1 MMLTKCY
8 YVVYHVADFAADGE
22 FICHQ
27 DTYRDHNNALLVAK
41 DLAKCFDVVDDVYVI
56 DGLTGEVLN
65 TILKDEPQKD
75 ITEKNDA
82 PVFTE
87 EFDDGTGGMWRR
99 ANDGK
104 WEYDCTGFGCSD
116 CAYCGANQLCMVRR
130 SATTEDRDV
139 QIESAKERMCA
150 KVNNAKEEKIP
161 ISSGIFEDGTGGVWQ
176 LIEDNKWN
184 YQCLGVACSDCAYC
198 DGSRCFARDPMTEE
212 ERDNLIKSA
221 KERMRVKADNTEEE
235 EIPAFKDSFDDGTDG
250 VWRLT
255 KNNKWDYNCT
265 NLTCSSNCAYY
276 NESHCVVRD
285 FMTEKERNIQIKAA
299 KERMRAKANET
310 EEKENSSSSDIFD
323 DGIGGVWK
331 LAKNNTQ
338 SYNCKG
344 LDCLDCAYYDEGRC
358 SASGHVTKEE
368 RDILIKFAK
377 AGIKK

>member
-8 YVVYHVADFAADGE
+8 CVVYHVADFSANGE

-41 DLAKCFDVVDDVYVI
+41 DLVKCCDIVDDVYVI

-65 TILKDEPQKD
+65 TILKDEPQED
-75 ITEKNDA
+75 TTEEDDA

-116 CAYCGANQLCMVRR
+116 CAYCGVGQLCVARR
-130 SATTEDRDV
+130 STTTEDRDT
-139 QIESAKERMCA
+139 QIKSAKERMSV
-150 KVNNAKEEKIP
+150 KLNNAKEEKIP
-161 ISSGIFEDGTGGVWQ
+161 ISNGIFDDGTGGVWQ
-176 LIEDNKWN
+176 CIGNSKWVYN
-184 YQCLGVACSDCAYC
+184 CLGLTCANCAYYNEDDC
-198 DGSRCFARDPMTEE
+198 LVRDPMTEE
-212 ERDNLIKSA
+212 ERDTQIKSA
-221 KERMRVKADNTEEE
+221 RKRMFVKT
-235 EIPAFKDSFDDGTDG
+235 G
-250 VWRLT
+250 
-255 KNNKWDYNCT
+255 
-265 NLTCSSNCAYY
+265 
-276 NESHCVVRD
+276 
-285 FMTEKERNIQIKAA
+285 
-299 KERMRAKANET
+299 ET
-310 EEKENSSSSDIFD
+310 EEKENSSSNGIFD

-331 LAKNNTQ
+331 LTKNNTW

-344 LDCLDCAYYDEGRC
+344 LDCLDCAYYDEGHC

-377 AGIKK
+377 AGMKK

>member
-8 YVVYHVADFAADGE
+8 CVVYHVANFAADGE

-75 ITEKNDA
+75 TTEEDDT

-99 ANDGK
+99 ANDDK

-130 SATTEDRDV
+130 STTTEDRDA
-139 QIESAKERMCA
+139 QIKSAKERMCA
-150 KVNNAKEEKIP
+150 KA
-161 ISSGIFEDGTGGVWQ
+161 
-176 LIEDNKWN
+176 NK
-184 YQCLGVACSDCAYC
+184 A
-198 DGSRCFARDPMTEE
+198 
-212 ERDNLIKSA
+212 
-221 KERMRVKADNTEEE
+221 
-235 EIPAFKDSFDDGTDG
+235 
-250 VWRLT
+250 
-255 KNNKWDYNCT
+255 
-265 NLTCSSNCAYY
+265 
-276 NESHCVVRD
+276 
-285 FMTEKERNIQIKAA
+285 
-299 KERMRAKANET
+299 
-310 EEKENSSSSDIFD
+310 EEKENSTSSDIFD

-331 LAKNNTQ
+331 LAKNNTW

-344 LDCLDCAYYDEGRC
+344 LDCLDCAYYDEGHC

-377 AGIKK
+377 AGMKK